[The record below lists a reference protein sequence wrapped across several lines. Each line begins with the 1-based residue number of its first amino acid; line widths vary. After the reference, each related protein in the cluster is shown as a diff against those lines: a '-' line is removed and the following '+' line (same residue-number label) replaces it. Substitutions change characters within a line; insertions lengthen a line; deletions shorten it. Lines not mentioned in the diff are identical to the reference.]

1 MIRPRTGDFLYSED
15 EIEVMREDIR
25 VFKQH
30 KVSGVVLGAL
40 KPDGRIDVE
49 VTKRYV
55 RRCNVWFWF
64 RPSTK
69 SR

>member
-15 EIEVMREDIR
+15 EIEVMLQDIR

-30 KVSGVVLGAL
+30 GVRGVVLGAL
-40 KPDGRIDVE
+40 KPDGRVDVD

-55 RRCNVWFWF
+55 EG
-64 RPSTK
+64 
-69 SR
+69 